1 MIASVV
7 IEAREDIFI
16 PKPEESEAS
25 HISAG
30 PILPIVLEELE
41 ELALALVFGEIV
53 LELLISKKEVRVIG
67 R

>member
-7 IEAREDIFI
+7 IEAREVTPI
-16 PKPEESEAS
+16 PKPEGSEAS

-41 ELALALVFGEIV
+41 ELELALALVFGEIV
-53 LELLISKKEVRVIG
+53 LELLILQKR
-67 R
+67 

>member
-41 ELALALVFGEIV
+41 LALALVFGEIV
-53 LELLISKKEVRVIG
+53 LELLILQKR
-67 R
+67 